1 MRHKSNDEKDPGIAL
16 CNLSW
21 LRISG
26 HLTGLLPALILGF
39 FLAATPVQ
47 AQGIVVNAEE
57 ALARLRVD
65 LPSSSLFLVNGP
77 VASFAGADGETS
89 VSMQSFQKPLLALLT
104 LRLVD
109 SGVISLQSPI
119 ADLLPDVIDGGPFKA
134 PIRIHHLL
142 QETAG
147 FASPPLTLEPA
158 ALERA
163 ISHTLLKRF
172 AISVRSP
179 GQVSSHDP
187 VGWAV
192 LIAALEAASAT
203 PIESL
208 IQNQILA
215 PLGMGSEPT
224 TIDHVSLAG
233 GHMPLNITMKAST
246 LAGIAHLLLRNRD
259 ASGQAFLGY
268 EIYQDLVRGHNGFRL
283 HPAADITS
291 YGLTI
296 RQNDLHSWLEPLN
309 TPCKASDFLMAFPV
323 EGAVFGAFSTSNAC
337 LPPALRQTSLKLA
350 GDLFPGRVRPAAD
363 GPPLAQPSKLEGRYV
378 LARRSPAAL
387 SERLDILQAGHLS
400 VFGYTGDLLRVRRND
415 GPVTVY
421 RQTDAYRFD
430 TEDDDQ
436 TRLTFSPFKLG
447 GYVMDGDNL
456 YRRADILAA
465 AGRLRDMMPW
475 ALIALLTAGH
485 YAFGSRSKPW
495 RRMGQFAAA
504 GSVLVGLG
512 LYLELHSWADVLY
525 RAGEPWLITLWRLG
539 LNVGLMLV
547 LSVPMFVL
555 SFARKREIPTKGA
568 AILTAPHLVLVAIS
582 ALIIFF
588 TLVLWGVAGTF
599 SPY

>member
-1 MRHKSNDEKDPGIAL
+1 MCHKSNDEKDPGIAL
-16 CNLSW
+16 RILSW

-26 HLTGLLPALILGF
+26 HLTGLLPALVLGF
-39 FLAATPVQ
+39 FIAAVPVQ
-47 AQGIVVNAEE
+47 AQGVVVDGEE
-57 ALARLRVD
+57 ALVRMQAD
-65 LPSSSLFLVNGP
+65 LPNSTLFLVNGP
-77 VASFAGADGETS
+77 AVTFAGVEDDTS
-89 VSMQSFQKPLLALLT
+89 VSIQSFQKPMLALLA

-109 SGVISLQSPI
+109 NGTISLQTSV
-119 ADLLPDVIDGGPFKA
+119 ADLLPEVIDGGPFKA

-147 FASPPLTLEPA
+147 FASPPLTLEPTP
-158 ALERA
+158 LERA

-187 VGWAV
+187 IGWAILV
-192 LIAALEAASAT
+192 AALEAASAT
-203 PIESL
+203 PIENL
-208 IQNQILA
+208 IQNQILE
-215 PLGMGSEPT
+215 PLSFGGERIR
-224 TIDHVSLAG
+224 IDHVSPAST
-233 GHMPLNITMKAST
+233 HMPLTISMKAST
-246 LAGIAHLLLRNRD
+246 LARIARLLLRNRD
-259 ASGQAFLGY
+259 ASGQAFLDY
-268 EIYQDLVRGHNGFRL
+268 EIYQDFVRGQNGFRL
-283 HPAADITS
+283 HPAADIMS
-291 YGLTI
+291 YGLKI
-296 RQNDLHSWLEPLN
+296 RRSDMHTWLEPLN
-309 TPCKASDFLMAFPV
+309 TPCEASDFLMAFPV
-323 EGAVFGAFSTSNAC
+323 EGTVFGAVSSSDTC
-337 LPPALRQTSLKLA
+337 LPPALRQAGSTLA
-350 GDLFPGRVRPAAD
+350 GDLFPGRVRPVAE

-378 LARRSPAAL
+378 PARRSPAAL

-415 GPVTVY
+415 GPVTIY

-430 TEDDDQ
+430 AEDREGP
-436 TRLTFSPFKLG
+436 RLTFSPFKLG
-447 GYVMDGDNL
+447 GYVMDGNNL
-456 YRRADILAA
+456 FRRADILAA
-465 AGRLRDMMPW
+465 AGGLRDMMPW

-485 YAFGSRSKPW
+485 YAFGDRSKPW

-525 RAGEPWLITLWRLG
+525 RVGEPWLITLWRLG

-555 SFARKREIPTKGA
+555 SFARKREIPSKGV
-568 AILTAPHLVLVAIS
+568 AILTAPHLALVAVS

-599 SPY
+599 TPY

>member
-1 MRHKSNDEKDPGIAL
+1 MCHKSNDEKDPGIAL

-26 HLTGLLPALILGF
+26 HLTGLLPALVLGF
-39 FLAATPVQ
+39 FLITVPAT

-57 ALARLRVD
+57 ALSRLQAN
-65 LPSSSLFLVNGP
+65 LPNSRLYLVNGP
-77 VASFAGADGETS
+77 ATSFAGGDDDAL
-89 VSMQSFQKPLLALLT
+89 VSAQSFQKPLLALLT
-104 LRLVD
+104 LRMVD
-109 SGVISLQSPI
+109 SGTISLQSPI

-134 PIRIHHLL
+134 PIRVHHLL

-158 ALERA
+158 LLDRA

-192 LIAALEAASAT
+192 LVAALEAASAT
-203 PIESL
+203 PIENL
-208 IQNQILA
+208 IHNQILE
-215 PLGMGSEPT
+215 PLGLADNR
-224 TIDHVSLAG
+224 IKVDHVSLAG
-233 GHMPLNITMKAST
+233 GHMPLKISMKAST
-246 LAGIAHLLLRNRD
+246 LAGVARLLLRNRG
-259 ASGQAFLGY
+259 ATGQAFLDY

-296 RQNDLHSWLEPLN
+296 RQGDLHTWLEPLN
-309 TPCKASDFLMAFPV
+309 APCVAGDFLMAFPV
-323 EGAVFGAFSTSNAC
+323 EGAVFGAFSPSDTC
-337 LPPALRQTSLKLA
+337 LPVALRETGLA
-350 GDLFPGRVRPAAD
+350 LASDLFPGRARAARD
-363 GPPLAQPSKLEGRYV
+363 GPPLARPSKLEGRYV
-378 LARRSPAAL
+378 LAHRSPAAL

-415 GPVTVY
+415 GPVTVF
-421 RQTDAYRFD
+421 RQTDAYRFEAESD
-430 TEDDDQ
+430 ENA
-436 TRLTFSPFKLG
+436 RLTFSPFKLG
-447 GYVMDGDNL
+447 GYVMDDDSL

-485 YAFGSRSKPW
+485 YAFGDRAKPW

-512 LYLELHSWADVLY
+512 LYLELHSWANVLY
-525 RAGEPWLITLWRLG
+525 LVGEPWLITLWRLG

-555 SFARKREIPTKGA
+555 SFARKREIPTKGT

-582 ALIIFF
+582 ALTIFF

-599 SPY
+599 APY